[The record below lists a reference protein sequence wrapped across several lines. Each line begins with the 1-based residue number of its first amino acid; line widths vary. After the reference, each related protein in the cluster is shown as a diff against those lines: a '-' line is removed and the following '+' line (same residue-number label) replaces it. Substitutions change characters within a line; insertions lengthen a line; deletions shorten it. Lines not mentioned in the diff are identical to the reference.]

1 MLGKKKRRI
10 WLPLAVL
17 LAGTVVAALD
27 ARLAVRHYRLETV
40 RVSAPVRIALLTD
53 LHSCDYGEGQAGL
66 LKAVAAEGPDVV
78 LLGGDIVDD
87 DARMD
92 PERAYT
98 AASALAASWPTY
110 YVSGNHE
117 FWSGEADAIKTALE
131 ARGVTVLEGACVPVA
146 VDGQTIQLCGV
157 DDPAAGEAV
166 WRAQLERAAAQAD
179 PDLFTILLTH
189 RPERV
194 EAYRGRGFDLIL
206 AGHAHGGQWRLPG
219 VVNGLLAP
227 DQGLFPPYAGGRYEL
242 EGGTLIVS
250 RGLARESTR
259 VPRVFNRPELVII
272 DVTPAC

>member
-1 MLGKKKRRI
+1 M
-10 WLPLAVL
+10 
-17 LAGTVVAALD
+17 
-27 ARLAVRHYRLETV
+27 
-40 RVSAPVRIALLTD
+40 
-53 LHSCDYGEGQAGL
+53 HSCDYGEGQAGL

-131 ARGVTVLEGACVPVA
+131 ARGVTVLEGACVPVT

>member
-27 ARLAVRHYRLETV
+27 ARLAVRHYRLETA
-40 RVSAPVRIALLTD
+40 RMSAPVRIALLTD

-131 ARGVTVLEGACVPVA
+131 ARGVTVLEGACVPVT

-157 DDPAAGEAV
+157 ARPA
-166 WRAQLERAAAQAD
+166 
-179 PDLFTILLTH
+179 
-189 RPERV
+189 
-194 EAYRGRGFDLIL
+194 
-206 AGHAHGGQWRLPG
+206 
-219 VVNGLLAP
+219 
-227 DQGLFPPYAGGRYEL
+227 
-242 EGGTLIVS
+242 
-250 RGLARESTR
+250 
-259 VPRVFNRPELVII
+259 
-272 DVTPAC
+272 